1 MGNFDLEIN
10 QNKIKIL
17 YELMMIIYYHEKNHF
32 NINIKK

>member
-17 YELMMIIYYHEKNHF
+17 YELMMLTYYNDKNHF